1 MMIHCHPRLRL
12 MSVLLVAVLLTGCFS
27 QSRTNTTHTDRIT
40 FQVQVP
46 LPTAEGVKIV
56 PVSGSIRRVGI
67 EQEETHAGPD
77 TEAITQA
84 LTSTLAT
91 LAPAFGGAAF
101 PWANALGG
109 AGAVLTAATTGY
121 LAMKKREQLKLP
133 TAKKDT

>member
-1 MMIHCHPRLRL
+1 MIHCHPRLRL

-40 FQVQVP
+40 FQMQVP

>member
-1 MMIHCHPRLRL
+1 MNHRSASILL
-12 MSVLLVAVLLTGCFS
+12 MTVPVLLSGCFS
-27 QSRTNTTHTDRIT
+27 QSRSETTRTDRIT
-40 FQVQVP
+40 FQAQVP
-46 LPTAEGVKIV
+46 IPTADGVKLL

-84 LTSTLAT
+84 ITSSLAS
-91 LAPAFGGAAF
+91 LAPALGGAAF

-121 LAMKKREQLKLP
+121 LALKKREQMKP
-133 TAKKDT
+133 SSTKKDV

>member
-133 TAKKDT
+133 TTKKDA

>member
-1 MMIHCHPRLRL
+1 MIHCHPRLRL

-56 PVSGSIRRVGI
+56 PVSGSIRRVGV

-91 LAPAFGGAAF
+91 LAPALGGAAF

-133 TAKKDT
+133 TTKKDT

>member
-1 MMIHCHPRLRL
+1 MIHCHPRLRL
-12 MSVLLVAVLLTGCFS
+12 MSVLLVAVVLTGCFS

-56 PVSGSIRRVGI
+56 PVSGSIRRVGV

-91 LAPAFGGAAF
+91 LAPALGGAAF

-133 TAKKDT
+133 TTKKDA

>member
-56 PVSGSIRRVGI
+56 PVSGSIRRVGV

-91 LAPAFGGAAF
+91 LAPALGGAAF

-133 TAKKDT
+133 TTKKDT

>member
-91 LAPAFGGAAF
+91 LAPALGGAAF

-133 TAKKDT
+133 TTKKDA